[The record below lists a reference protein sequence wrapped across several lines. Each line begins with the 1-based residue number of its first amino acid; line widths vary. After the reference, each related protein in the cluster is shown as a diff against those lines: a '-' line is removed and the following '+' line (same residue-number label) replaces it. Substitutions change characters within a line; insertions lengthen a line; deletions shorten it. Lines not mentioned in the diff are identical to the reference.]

1 MLRTLYLRTISNC
14 WGLSLCTHQVLVL
27 VIGDLHIPIRSHD
40 LPLKFKKLLVPGKIQ
55 QVLLTGNVC
64 DGETLEWLRGICNG
78 DVRAVRGDWDDVGA
92 AFPVLECVLAA
103 LLIYRGT
110 HHLSQ
115 LQTAPPSQVI
125 THGPLR
131 IGIVHGH
138 QVVPLGDTEALSAVA
153 RKLDVDILV
162 SGATHK
168 FEAFEFEG
176 RFFINPGSAT
186 GAFTYS
192 KLGNGATKANEKNGI
207 GEDKENQQEESGD
220 NNTTTEENATQA
232 KTLAD
237 PDSVNSTTP
246 SFALMDIQGS
256 NVVTYVYQLV
266 NGEVKVER
274 VEFRKD

>member
-1 MLRTLYLRTISNC
+1 M
-14 WGLSLCTHQVLVL
+14 VLVL

-78 DVRAVRGDWDDVGA
+78 DVRAVRGDWDDL
-92 AFPVLECVLAA
+92 P
-103 LLIYRGT
+103 
-110 HHLSQ
+110 
-115 LQTAPPSQVI
+115 TAPPSQII

-138 QVVPLGDTEALSAVA
+138 QVVPLGDTESLSAVA
-153 RKLDVDILV
+153 RSLDVDILV

-176 RFFINPGSAT
+176 RFFLNPGSAT
-186 GAFTYS
+186 GAFTFA
-192 KLGNGATKANEKNGI
+192 KLGNTSGKANEKNGAAEND
-207 GEDKENQQEESGD
+207 EDKENKQDGGD
-220 NNTTTEENATQA
+220 SANADSNAATQA
-232 KTLAD
+232 TKATAN
-237 PDSVNSTTP
+237 PDSVNSTIP

-266 NGEVKVER
+266 EGEVKVER